1 MRFISAGITDIG
13 ISKHTNQDS
22 MLIKVA
28 QTKNQNQIA
37 IGIICDGMGGL
48 EKGEVASATVIKKYE
63 QWFQNELPKTLDH
76 VNMEAIA
83 TEWVQLLKDLNYKIM
98 QYGKGE
104 RINLGT
110 TFSGILL
117 IDNKYLIVHVGDSR
131 IYKLDNA
138 LEILTE
144 DQTFVQ
150 REINR
155 GNMTYEE
162 ADSDS
167 RKNILLQC
175 VGASVEINP
184 EIEIGEFKENTVFVL
199 CSDGFRHV
207 LSESEIYMYLNPN
220 VLIDKNVMEYNS
232 RQLIEMVKSRNEKD
246 NITVGIIKSVL

>member
-98 QYGKGE
+98 QYGKG
-104 RINLGT
+104 
-110 TFSGILL
+110 
-117 IDNKYLIVHVGDSR
+117 
-131 IYKLDNA
+131 A
-138 LEILTE
+138 
-144 DQTFVQ
+144 
-150 REINR
+150 
-155 GNMTYEE
+155 
-162 ADSDS
+162 A
-167 RKNILLQC
+167 
-175 VGASVEINP
+175 
-184 EIEIGEFKENTVFVL
+184 
-199 CSDGFRHV
+199 
-207 LSESEIYMYLNPN
+207 
-220 VLIDKNVMEYNS
+220 
-232 RQLIEMVKSRNEKD
+232 
-246 NITVGIIKSVL
+246 